1 MRHQELGY
9 RDVGATGWSPFPRK
23 KLLTLPLFTLTI
35 VVGLYPGLHAQ
46 QDKKPLER
54 VRITVP
60 AKSLTFMPYYFG
72 KAHGIFAKEGI
83 DLEIIVMRPPLGVRS
98 LPAGQR

>member
-1 MRHQELGY
+1 MIFHGS
-9 RDVGATGWSPFPRK
+9 DVGATGRSPFLRK

-60 AKSLTFMPYYFG
+60 AKSLTFLPYYFG
-72 KAHGIFAKEGI
+72 KAQGIFAKEGI
-83 DLEIIVMRPPLGVRS
+83 DLEIIVMRPPLGVTA
-98 LPAGQR
+98 LVAGDLD